1 MRRRDPQELTVAA
14 LAGDR
19 AALGRV
25 LSLVEAGGL
34 AAAAADALV
43 HGRGGSAYTIGITG
57 APGAGK
63 STLTDR
69 LITTARQSHHQ
80 VAVLAVDPSSPRTGG
95 AILGD
100 RVRMD
105 AHFLDPGVFIRSMAT
120 RGALGGLTVAVPGVV
135 RVLDAAGFDW
145 IFLETVGVGQVEVDI
160 AAAADT
166 TIVVVNPGWGDGIQA
181 VKAGL
186 IEIADIFVVNKADRP
201 GAAQTEADLHAAQ
214 ELSAGHSGS
223 WSPPVLCTVASVA
236 SNGDGVAE
244 VWSAVA
250 DHRRFL
256 ADSGL
261 LQQRRLDRDRQQLQA
276 LVHHLM
282 AQRAQELCSGPEF
295 NRLSHEVAARS
306 MDPRQAAA
314 QLIEP
319 A

>member
-25 LSLVEAGGL
+25 LSLVEAGGS
-34 AAAAADALV
+34 AAAQVDALV
-43 HGRGGSAYTIGITG
+43 HGRGGAAYTVGITG

-69 LITTARQSHHQ
+69 LVAIARQSHSQ

-105 AHFLDPGVFIRSMAT
+105 DHFLDPGVFIRSMAT
-120 RGALGGLTVAVPGVV
+120 RGALGGLAVAVPGVV

-145 IFLETVGVGQVEVDI
+145 ILLETVGVGQIEVDI

-166 TIVVVNPGWGDGIQA
+166 TVVVVNPGWGDGIQA

-201 GAAQTEADLHAAQ
+201 GAAQTEADLRAAQ
-214 ELSAGHSGS
+214 DLSAHAPGS
-223 WSPPVLCTVASVA
+223 WSSPVLCTVA

-244 VWSAVA
+244 VWSAVG
-250 DHRRFL
+250 DHQRFL
-256 ADSGL
+256 AGSGL
-261 LQQRRLDRDRQQLQA
+261 LHQRRSDRDRQHLHA

-282 AQRAQELCSGPEF
+282 AQRAEELCRGSEF
-295 NRLSHEVAARS
+295 ARLSDAVATRS
-306 MDPRQAAA
+306 MDPRSAAA
-314 QLIEP
+314 QL
-319 A
+319 AKLS

>member
-1 MRRRDPQELTVAA
+1 MRRRDPQELIAAA

-19 AALGRV
+19 MALGRV
-25 LSLVEAGGL
+25 LSLVEAGGV
-34 AAAAADALV
+34 AAAEVDTFV
-43 HGRGGSAYTIGITG
+43 HYRGGSAYTVGITG

-69 LITTARQSHHQ
+69 LISAARRLREQ
-80 VAVLAVDPSSPRTGG
+80 VAVLAIDPSSPLTGG

-105 AHFLDPGVFIRSMAT
+105 EHFLDPGVCIRSMAT
-120 RGALGGLTVAVPGVV
+120 RGALGGLTVAVPGAA

-145 IFLETVGVGQVEVDI
+145 ILMETVGVGQVEVDI

-166 TIVVVNPGWGDGIQA
+166 TIVVVNPGWGDAVQA

-201 GAAQTEADLHAAQ
+201 GAAQTEADLRAAKG
-214 ELSAGHSGS
+214 LSGHGPEA
-223 WSPPVLCTVASVA
+223 WSAPVLCTVA

-244 VWSAVA
+244 VWSAVG

-256 ADSGL
+256 TDSGQ
-261 LQQRRLDRDRQQLQA
+261 LQQRRLDRDRQELQA

-282 AQRAQELCSGPEF
+282 AQRAEELCEGPEF
-295 NRLSHEVAARS
+295 ARLSDAVAARS
-306 MDPRQAAA
+306 MDPRTAAA
-314 QLIEP
+314 QLTKP
-319 A
+319 S